1 MGKVT
6 LKGYIVV
13 PEDDL
18 VTVRAALPEH
28 IRLTRQERGCLVFDV
43 DEVSE
48 QPGRFEVYEVFQTMT
63 DFESHQARVKSS
75 DWGAVTKNV
84 QRHYTIDEA

>member
-6 LKGYIVV
+6 LQGYIVV
-13 PEDDL
+13 PEDEL
-18 VTVRAALPEH
+18 LAVRAALPEH
-28 IRLTRQERGCLVFDV
+28 IRLTRQEPGCLEFNVE
-43 DEVSE
+43 EVSGK
-48 QPGRFEVYEVFQTMT
+48 PGRFDVFEIFLTMM

-75 DWGAVTKNV
+75 DWGVVTKNV